1 LKYIVLIFIVYFF
14 YSYIKKQ
21 RMKEQTDAFNNDT
34 LKAPQL
40 MTECAA
46 CAVHFPANEAYIGK
60 NGHYCCRAHLNASE
74 SRS

>member
-1 LKYIVLIFIVYFF
+1 
-14 YSYIKKQ
+14 
-21 RMKEQTDAFNNDT
+21 MKEQTDAFNNDT